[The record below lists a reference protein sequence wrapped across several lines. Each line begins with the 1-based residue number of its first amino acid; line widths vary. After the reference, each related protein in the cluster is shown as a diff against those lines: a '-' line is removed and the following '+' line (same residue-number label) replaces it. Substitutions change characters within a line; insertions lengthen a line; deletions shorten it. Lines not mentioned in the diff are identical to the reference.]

1 MNRIKIIVIDILERS
16 KVDQLIIIAQGTNYI
31 YRGLPKNCPSYLCNE
46 KVIELKP
53 IQDQFD
59 FYLRITIE

>member
-1 MNRIKIIVIDILERS
+1 MNRIKVIVSDILERT

-31 YRGLPKNCPSYLCNE
+31 YRGIPKNCPTYLLNE
-46 KVIELKP
+46 EVIELKP